1 MKCDWRHAV
10 GLECFTRAELVPP
23 AMFGE
28 AAWDC
33 LLALYADARRELS
46 LDQLA
51 GVISI
56 PTPSLQHCL
65 VGLESRQLVTGELD
79 GSGEIRAVLTPGGR
93 ELLETYLTATSNL
106 QFWQQETPR
115 LANGRSGPAAN

>member
-1 MKCDWRHAV
+1 MKCDWRHDV

-33 LLALYADARRELS
+33 LLALYADGRRELS

-51 GVISI
+51 GVISV

-65 VGLESRQLVTGELD
+65 VELESRQLVTGELD
-79 GSGEIRAVLTPGGR
+79 GNGELRAVLTPSARG
-93 ELLETYLTATSNL
+93 LLETYLTATSNL
-106 QFWQQETPR
+106 QFRHIDTAR
-115 LANGRSGPAAN
+115 LANGQSGPAVN